1 MQGIIEGS
9 RMLGSA
15 GESFVNSFQKGLQM
29 SMAVEKNKRQKQI
42 ESFEWAK
49 NAKDTYSNM
58 ASDYGV
64 EAADTWLSNTKK
76 SEQWNYYIGNKDIDL
91 TTGGYTITKYGD
103 EAVEQS
109 LNLKGIQ
116 VTNENVEK
124 EKSSLK
130 SYGYDPSKGIV
141 FNLTGEGF
149 GKMNEGKTLELY
161 KEKKDITKDDK
172 PFNINPLV
180 TAWSKNRDEMTDSS
194 FYGTSLLSTQEEIDA
209 FRNFIKTV
217 YPNTTIPT
225 DFNREIEQYTT
236 AQNQTQT
243 TLSFNQDGTLK
254 GN

>member
-42 ESFEWAK
+42 EAFEWAK

-76 SEQWNYYIGNKDIDL
+76 SKQWNYYIGNKDIDL
-91 TTGGYTITKYGD
+91 TSGGYTITKYGD

-161 KEKKDITKDDK
+161 KEKKDIIGDKK

-180 TAWSKNRDEMTDSS
+180 TAWVKTREESE
-194 FYGTSLLSTQEEIDA
+194 FYGDQLLSTQKEIDA
-209 FRNFIKTV
+209 FRNFINTV
-217 YPNTTIPT
+217 YPGTTIPA
-225 DFNREIEQYTT
+225 DFNRVVEQYNS
-236 AQNQTQT
+236 AQNRTQT